1 MKFTKRFNEALKNS
15 GKSQA
20 ELANY
25 TGVSR
30 QLITEFKKGRA
41 YPSLEVFYKIC
52 EFLDE
57 SSDYLLGLEDETGA
71 KYNHSFNNISA
82 GRDVN
87 IRNR

>member
-1 MKFTKRFNEALKNS
+1 MKMKFTERFNEALKNS

-20 ELANY
+20 ELASY

-57 SSDYLLGLEDETGA
+57 SSDDLLGLEETTRA
-71 KYNHSFNNISA
+71 KYNHSFNNFKA
-82 GRDVN
+82 GGDVN
-87 IRNR
+87 IR